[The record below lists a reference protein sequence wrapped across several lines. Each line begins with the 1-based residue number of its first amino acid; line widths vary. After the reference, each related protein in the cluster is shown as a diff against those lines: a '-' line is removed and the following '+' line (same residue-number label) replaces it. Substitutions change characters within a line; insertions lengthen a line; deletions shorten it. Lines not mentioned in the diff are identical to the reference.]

1 MDYVKVKRAVPIL
14 LFLFVFSLVV
24 DNSFKLISVAIADD
38 LNISVTTVSWQTTLA
53 GLVIGIGAV
62 VYSSLSDAISIRT
75 LFIYGVCLIIIGSVI
90 GYIFQHQFAV
100 ILAAR
105 IIQTA
110 GLAAAETLYVI
121 YVAKYLSKDDQKTYL
136 GLSTS
141 SYSLSLVIGTLSGGF
156 ISTYL
161 HWTNMFLLALIV
173 VFTLPFL
180 FKLLPKEDFVNRT
193 HLDFIGL
200 ILIATIATTIMLFI
214 TNFNWLYMV
223 AALVV
228 IAIFTFYIKNAKHP
242 LVDKSCFQNKRYASY
257 LFIVF
262 VMYAIQLGY
271 IFTFPFIM
279 QQIYH
284 FKLDTTSLLLIPGYL
299 VAVVI
304 GALSGKIGHFLS
316 SKQAIITAIVL
327 IAFSLLLSSLTV
339 GTHVSI
345 FVISMILFAG
355 SFALMYAPLLNET
368 IRTIDTKLT
377 GVAIGFYNLIIN
389 VAVSVGIAVAA
400 VLIDHKSLNLPGH
413 HSVATHF
420 GVILMILGIM
430 SILGLILFIILNK
443 WTQSE
448 SNSQSSEPNSIKVPE

>member
-14 LFLFVFSLVV
+14 LFLFVFSLVI

-38 LNISVTTVSWQTTLA
+38 LNISVTTVSWQATLA

-62 VYSSLSDAISIRT
+62 VYASLSDAISIRT
-75 LFIYGVCLIIIGSVI
+75 LFIYGVCLIIIGSII
-90 GYIFQHQFAV
+90 GYVFQHQFAFV
-100 ILAAR
+100 LAGR

-161 HWTNMFLLALIV
+161 HWTNMFLIALIV

-180 FKLLPKEDFVNRT
+180 FKLLPKENSVNKA

-200 ILIATIATTIMLFI
+200 VLIATIATTVMLFI

-223 AALVV
+223 GAL
-228 IAIFTFYIKNAKHP
+228 IAIAVFAFYIKNAKHP
-242 LVDKSCFQNKRYASY
+242 LVDKSFFQNKRYASF

-284 FKLDTTSLLLIPGYL
+284 FELDTTSLLLIPGYL
-299 VAVVI
+299 VAVVT
-304 GALSGKIGHFLS
+304 GALSGKIGNYLS
-316 SKQAIITAIVL
+316 SKQATITAITL
-327 IAFSLLLSSLTV
+327 IALSLILPAFTV
-339 GTHVSI
+339 GQHVSI
-345 FVISMILFAG
+345 FVISMIFFAG

-368 IRTIDTKLT
+368 IRTIDVNMT

-389 VAVSVGIAVAA
+389 VAVSVGIAIAA
-400 VLIDHKSLNLPGH
+400 ALIDYQALNFPGNTALE
-413 HSVATHF
+413 SHF
-420 GVILMILGIM
+420 GIILL
-430 SILGLILFIILNK
+430 ILGLMSIVGLVLFIVLNR
-443 WTQSE
+443 WTKSE
-448 SNSQSSEPNSIKVPE
+448 VNKEL

>member
-14 LFLFVFSLVV
+14 LFLFVFSLVI

-38 LNISVTTVSWQTTLA
+38 LNISVTTVSWQATLA

-62 VYSSLSDAISIRT
+62 VYASLSDAISIRT
-75 LFIYGVCLIIIGSVI
+75 LFIYGVCLIIIGSII
-90 GYIFQHQFAV
+90 GYVFQHQFAFV
-100 ILAAR
+100 LAGR

-161 HWTNMFLLALIV
+161 HWTNMFLIALIV

-180 FKLLPKEDFVNRT
+180 FKLLPKENSVNKA

-200 ILIATIATTIMLFI
+200 VLIATIATTVMLFI

-223 AALVV
+223 GAL
-228 IAIFTFYIKNAKHP
+228 IAIAVFAFYIKNAKHP
-242 LVDKSCFQNKRYASY
+242 LVDKSFFQNKRYASF

-284 FKLDTTSLLLIPGYL
+284 FELDTTSLLLIPGYL
-299 VAVVI
+299 VAVVT
-304 GALSGKIGHFLS
+304 GALSGKIGNYLS
-316 SKQAIITAIVL
+316 SKQATITAITL
-327 IAFSLLLSSLTV
+327 IALSLILPAFTV
-339 GTHVSI
+339 GQHVSI
-345 FVISMILFAG
+345 FVISMIFFAG

-368 IRTIDTKLT
+368 IRTIDVNMT

-389 VAVSVGIAVAA
+389 VAVSVGIAIAA
-400 VLIDHKSLNLPGH
+400 ALIDYQALNFPGNT
-413 HSVATHF
+413 A
-420 GVILMILGIM
+420 
-430 SILGLILFIILNK
+430 
-443 WTQSE
+443 
-448 SNSQSSEPNSIKVPE
+448 

>member
-14 LFLFVFSLVV
+14 LFLFVFSLVI

-38 LNISVTTVSWQTTLA
+38 LNISVTTVSWQATLA

-62 VYSSLSDAISIRT
+62 VYASLSDAISIRT
-75 LFIYGVCLIIIGSVI
+75 LFIYGVCLIIIGSII
-90 GYIFQHQFAV
+90 GYVFQHQFAFV
-100 ILAAR
+100 LAGR

-121 YVAKYLSKDDQKTYL
+121 YVAKYLSKEDQKTYL

-161 HWTNMFLLALIV
+161 HWTNMFLIALIV

-180 FKLLPKEDFVNRT
+180 FKLLPKENSVNKA

-200 ILIATIATTIMLFI
+200 VLIATIATTVMLFI

-223 AALVV
+223 GAL
-228 IAIFTFYIKNAKHP
+228 IAIAVFAFYIKNAKHP
-242 LVDKSCFQNKRYASY
+242 LVDKSFFQNKRYASF

-284 FKLDTTSLLLIPGYL
+284 FELDTTSLLLIPGYL
-299 VAVVI
+299 VAVVT
-304 GALSGKIGHFLS
+304 GALSGKIGNYLS
-316 SKQAIITAIVL
+316 SKQATITAITL
-327 IAFSLLLSSLTV
+327 IALSLILPAFTV
-339 GTHVSI
+339 GQHVSI
-345 FVISMILFAG
+345 FVISMIFFAG

-368 IRTIDTKLT
+368 IRTIDVNMT

-389 VAVSVGIAVAA
+389 VAVSVGIAIAA
-400 VLIDHKSLNLPGH
+400 ALIDYQALNFPGNTALE
-413 HSVATHF
+413 SHF
-420 GVILMILGIM
+420 GIILL
-430 SILGLILFIILNK
+430 ILGLMSIVGLVLFIVLNL
-443 WTQSE
+443 WTKSE
-448 SNSQSSEPNSIKVPE
+448 VNKEI

>member
-14 LFLFVFSLVV
+14 LFLFVFSLVI

-38 LNISVTTVSWQTTLA
+38 LNISVTTVSWQATLA

-62 VYSSLSDAISIRT
+62 VYASLSDAISIRT
-75 LFIYGVCLIIIGSVI
+75 LFIYGVCLIIIGSII
-90 GYIFQHQFAV
+90 GYVFQHQFALV
-100 ILAAR
+100 LAGR

-121 YVAKYLSKDDQKTYL
+121 YVAKYLSKEDQKTYL

-161 HWTNMFLLALIV
+161 HWTNMFLIALIV

-180 FKLLPKEDFVNRT
+180 FKLLPKENSVNKA

-200 ILIATIATTIMLFI
+200 VLIATIATTVMLFI

-223 AALVV
+223 GAL
-228 IAIFTFYIKNAKHP
+228 IAIAVFAFYIKNAKHP
-242 LVDKSCFQNKRYASY
+242 LVDKSFFQNKRYASF

-284 FKLDTTSLLLIPGYL
+284 FELDTTSLLLIPGYL
-299 VAVVI
+299 VAVVT
-304 GALSGKIGHFLS
+304 GALSGKIGNYLS
-316 SKQAIITAIVL
+316 SKQATITAITL
-327 IAFSLLLSSLTV
+327 IALSLILPAFTV
-339 GTHVSI
+339 GQHVSI
-345 FVISMILFAG
+345 FVISMIFFAG

-368 IRTIDTKLT
+368 IRTIDVNMT

-389 VAVSVGIAVAA
+389 VAVSVGIAIAA
-400 VLIDHKSLNLPGH
+400 ALIDYQALNFPGNTALE
-413 HSVATHF
+413 SHF
-420 GVILMILGIM
+420 GIILL
-430 SILGLILFIILNK
+430 ILGLMSIVGLVLFIVLNR
-443 WTQSE
+443 WTKTE
-448 SNSQSSEPNSIKVPE
+448 VNKEI

>member
-14 LFLFVFSLVV
+14 LFLFVFSLVI

-38 LNISVTTVSWQTTLA
+38 LNISVTTVSWQATLA

-62 VYSSLSDAISIRT
+62 VYASLSDAISIRT
-75 LFIYGVCLIIIGSVI
+75 LFIYGVCLIIIGSII
-90 GYIFQHQFAV
+90 GYVFQHQFAFV
-100 ILAAR
+100 LAGR

-161 HWTNMFLLALIV
+161 HWTNMFLIALIV

-180 FKLLPKEDFVNRT
+180 FKLLPKENSVNKA

-200 ILIATIATTIMLFI
+200 VLIATIATTVMLFI

-223 AALVV
+223 GAL
-228 IAIFTFYIKNAKHP
+228 IAIAVFAFYIKNAKHP
-242 LVDKSCFQNKRYASY
+242 LVDKSFFQNKRYASF

-284 FKLDTTSLLLIPGYL
+284 FELDTTSLLLIPGYL
-299 VAVVI
+299 VAVVT
-304 GALSGKIGHFLS
+304 GALSGKIGNYLS
-316 SKQAIITAIVL
+316 SKQATITAITL
-327 IAFSLLLSSLTV
+327 IALSLILPAFTV
-339 GTHVSI
+339 GQHVSI
-345 FVISMILFAG
+345 FVISMIFFAG

-368 IRTIDTKLT
+368 IRTIDVNMT

-389 VAVSVGIAVAA
+389 VAVSVGIAIAA
-400 VLIDHKSLNLPGH
+400 ALIDYQALNFPGNTALE
-413 HSVATHF
+413 SHF
-420 GVILMILGIM
+420 GIILLILVLM
-430 SILGLILFIILNK
+430 SIVGLVLFIVLNR
-443 WTQSE
+443 WTKSE
-448 SNSQSSEPNSIKVPE
+448 VNKEI

>member
-14 LFLFVFSLVV
+14 LFLFVFSLVI

-38 LNISVTTVSWQTTLA
+38 LNISVTTVSWQATLA

-62 VYSSLSDAISIRT
+62 VYASLSDAISIRT
-75 LFIYGVCLIIIGSVI
+75 LFIYGVCLIIIGSII
-90 GYIFQHQFAV
+90 GYVFQHQFAFV
-100 ILAAR
+100 LAGR

-161 HWTNMFLLALIV
+161 HWTNMFLIALIV

-180 FKLLPKEDFVNRT
+180 FKLLPKENSVNKA

-200 ILIATIATTIMLFI
+200 VLIATIATTVMLFI

-223 AALVV
+223 GAL
-228 IAIFTFYIKNAKHP
+228 IAIAVFAFYIKNAKHP
-242 LVDKSCFQNKRYASY
+242 LVDKSFFQNKRYASF

-279 QQIYH
+279 QQIYN
-284 FKLDTTSLLLIPGYL
+284 FELDTTSLLLIPGYL
-299 VAVVI
+299 VAVVT
-304 GALSGKIGHFLS
+304 GALSGKIGNYLS
-316 SKQAIITAIVL
+316 SKQATITAITL
-327 IAFSLLLSSLTV
+327 IALSLILPAFTV
-339 GTHVSI
+339 GQHVSI
-345 FVISMILFAG
+345 FVISMIFFAG

-368 IRTIDTKLT
+368 IRTIDVNMT

-389 VAVSVGIAVAA
+389 VAVSVGIAIAA
-400 VLIDHKSLNLPGH
+400 ALIDYQALNFPGNTALE
-413 HSVATHF
+413 SHF
-420 GVILMILGIM
+420 GIILL
-430 SILGLILFIILNK
+430 ILGLMSIVGLVLFIVLNR
-443 WTQSE
+443 WTKSE
-448 SNSQSSEPNSIKVPE
+448 VNKEL

>member
-14 LFLFVFSLVV
+14 LFLFVFSLVI

-38 LNISVTTVSWQTTLA
+38 LNISVTTVSWQATLA

-62 VYSSLSDAISIRT
+62 VYASLSDAISIRT
-75 LFIYGVCLIIIGSVI
+75 LFIYGVCLIIIGSII
-90 GYIFQHQFAV
+90 GYVFQHQFAFV
-100 ILAAR
+100 LAGR

-121 YVAKYLSKDDQKTYL
+121 YVAKYLSKEDQKTYL

-161 HWTNMFLLALIV
+161 HWTNMFLIALIV

-180 FKLLPKEDFVNRT
+180 FKLLPKENSVNKA

-200 ILIATIATTIMLFI
+200 VLIATIATTVMLFI

-223 AALVV
+223 GAL
-228 IAIFTFYIKNAKHP
+228 IAIAVFAFYIKNAKHP
-242 LVDKSCFQNKRYASY
+242 LVDKSFFQNKRYASF

-284 FKLDTTSLLLIPGYL
+284 FELDTTSLLLIPGYL
-299 VAVVI
+299 VAVVT
-304 GALSGKIGHFLS
+304 GALSGKIGNYLS
-316 SKQAIITAIVL
+316 SKQATITAITL
-327 IAFSLLLSSLTV
+327 IALSLILPAFTV
-339 GTHVSI
+339 GQHVSI
-345 FVISMILFAG
+345 FVISMIFFAG

-368 IRTIDTKLT
+368 IRTIDVNMT

-389 VAVSVGIAVAA
+389 VAVSVGIAIAA
-400 VLIDHKSLNLPGH
+400 ALIDYQALNFPGNTALE
-413 HSVATHF
+413 SHF
-420 GVILMILGIM
+420 GIILL
-430 SILGLILFIILNK
+430 ILGLMSIVGLVLFIVLNR
-443 WTQSE
+443 WTKSE
-448 SNSQSSEPNSIKVPE
+448 VNKEI

>member
-1 MDYVKVKRAVPIL
+1 MAYAKVKRAVPIL
-14 LFLFVFSLVV
+14 LFLFVFSLVI

-38 LNISVTTVSWQTTLA
+38 LNISVTTVSWQATLA

-62 VYSSLSDAISIRT
+62 VYASLSDAISIRT
-75 LFIYGVCLIIIGSVI
+75 LFIYGVFLIIIGSLI
-90 GYIFQHQFAV
+90 GYIFQQQFALV
-100 ILAAR
+100 LAGR

-121 YVAKYLSKDDQKTYL
+121 YVAKYLSKEDQKTYL

-161 HWTNMFLLALIV
+161 HWTNMFLIALIV

-180 FKLLPKEDFVNRT
+180 FKLLPKENGT
-193 HLDFIGL
+193 HKAHLDFIGL
-200 ILIATIATTIMLFI
+200 VLVATIATTVMLFI
-214 TNFNWLYMV
+214 TNFNWLYLIGAFVAIMV
-223 AALVV
+223 FAL
-228 IAIFTFYIKNAKHP
+228 YIKNAKKP
-242 LVDKSCFQNKRYASY
+242 LVDKTFFQNKRYASF

-279 QQIYH
+279 EQIYH
-284 FKLDTTSLLLIPGYL
+284 FKLDVTSLLLVPGYI
-299 VAVVI
+299 VAVIV
-304 GALSGKIGHFLS
+304 GALSGKIGNVLN
-316 SKQAIITAIVL
+316 SKQAIITAICL
-327 IAFSLLLSSLTV
+327 IIISLFLPALTV
-339 GTHVSI
+339 GQNVSI

-368 IRTIDTKLT
+368 IRTIDMHMT

-389 VAVSVGIAVAA
+389 VAVSVGIAIAA
-400 VLIDHKSLNLPGH
+400 ALIDYEPLNFPGNTAL
-413 HSVATHF
+413 ATHF
-420 GVILMILGIM
+420 GVILSLLGVM
-430 SILGLILFIILNK
+430 SVIGLILFLILNR
-443 WTQSE
+443 WTQS
-448 SNSQSSEPNSIKVPE
+448 NT

>member
-1 MDYVKVKRAVPIL
+1 MMDYVKVKRAVPIL
-14 LFLFVFSLVV
+14 LFLFVFSLVI

-38 LNISVTTVSWQTTLA
+38 LNISVTTVSWQATLA

-62 VYSSLSDAISIRT
+62 VYASLSDAISIRT
-75 LFIYGVCLIIIGSVI
+75 LFIYGVFLIIIGSII
-90 GYIFQHQFAV
+90 GYIFQHQFAFV
-100 ILAAR
+100 LAGR

-161 HWTNMFLLALIV
+161 HWTNMFLIALIV
-173 VFTLPFL
+173 IFTLPFL
-180 FKLLPKEDFVNRT
+180 FKLLPKENNT
-193 HLDFIGL
+193 NKAHLDFIGL
-200 ILIATIATTIMLFI
+200 ILVATIATTVMLFI
-214 TNFNWLYMV
+214 TNFNWLYMIG
-223 AALVV
+223 AL
-228 IAIFTFYIKNAKHP
+228 IAIAVFALYIKNAKHP
-242 LVDKSCFQNKRYASY
+242 LVDKSFFQNKRYASF

-284 FKLDTTSLLLIPGYL
+284 FELDTTSLLLIPGYL
-299 VAVVI
+299 VAVVT
-304 GALSGKIGHFLS
+304 GALSGKIGNYLT
-316 SKQAIITAIVL
+316 SKQATITAIVL
-327 IAFSLLLSSLTV
+327 IALSLFLPSFTV
-339 GTHVSI
+339 GQHVSI
-345 FVISMILFAG
+345 FVISMIFFAG

-368 IRTIDTKLT
+368 IRTIDIHMT

-389 VAVSVGIAVAA
+389 VAVSVGIAIAA
-400 VLIDHKSLNLPGH
+400 ALIDLKALNFPGNNA
-413 HSVATHF
+413 VETHF
-420 GVILMILGIM
+420 GVILF
-430 SILGLILFIILNK
+430 ILGLMSLVGLASFIILNR
-443 WTQSE
+443 WTKSE
-448 SNSQSSEPNSIKVPE
+448 VSKDS

>member
-1 MDYVKVKRAVPIL
+1 MMDYVKVKRAVPIL
-14 LFLFVFSLVV
+14 LFLFVFSLVI

-38 LNISVTTVSWQTTLA
+38 LNISVTTVSWQATLA

-62 VYSSLSDAISIRT
+62 VYASLSDAISIRT
-75 LFIYGVCLIIIGSVI
+75 LFIYGVFLIIIGSII
-90 GYIFQHQFAV
+90 GYIFQHQFALV
-100 ILAAR
+100 LAGR

-161 HWTNMFLLALIV
+161 HWTNMFLIALIV
-173 VFTLPFL
+173 IFTLPFL
-180 FKLLPKEDFVNRT
+180 FKLLPKENNT
-193 HLDFIGL
+193 NKAHLDFIGL
-200 ILIATIATTIMLFI
+200 ILVATIATTVMLLI
-214 TNFNWLYMV
+214 TNFNWLYMIG
-223 AALVV
+223 AL
-228 IAIFTFYIKNAKHP
+228 IAIAVFALYIKNAKHP
-242 LVDKSCFQNKRYASY
+242 LVDKSFFQNKRYASF

-284 FKLDTTSLLLIPGYL
+284 FELDTTSLLLIPGYL
-299 VAVVI
+299 VAVVT
-304 GALSGKIGHFLS
+304 GALSGKIGNYLT
-316 SKQAIITAIVL
+316 SKQATITAIVL
-327 IAFSLLLSSLTV
+327 IALSLFLPSFTI
-339 GTHVSI
+339 GQHVSI
-345 FVISMILFAG
+345 FVISMIFFAG

-368 IRTIDTKLT
+368 IRTINIHMT

-389 VAVSVGIAVAA
+389 VAVSVGIAIAA
-400 VLIDHKSLNLPGH
+400 ALIDLKALNFPGNNA
-413 HSVATHF
+413 VETHF
-420 GVILMILGIM
+420 GVILF
-430 SILGLILFIILNK
+430 ILGLMSLVGLALFIILNR
-443 WTQSE
+443 WTKSE
-448 SNSQSSEPNSIKVPE
+448 VSKES

>member
-14 LFLFVFSLVV
+14 LFLFVFSLVI

-38 LNISVTTVSWQTTLA
+38 LNISVTTVSWQATLA

-62 VYSSLSDAISIRT
+62 VYASLSDAISIRT
-75 LFIYGVCLIIIGSVI
+75 LFIYGVCLIIIGSII
-90 GYIFQHQFAV
+90 GYVFQHQFAFV
-100 ILAAR
+100 LAGR

-121 YVAKYLSKDDQKTYL
+121 YVAKYLSKEDQKTYL

-161 HWTNMFLLALIV
+161 HWTNMFLIALIV

-180 FKLLPKEDFVNRT
+180 FKLLPKEDSVSKA

-200 ILIATIATTIMLFI
+200 VLIATIATTVMLFI
-214 TNFNWLYMV
+214 TNFNWLYMIG
-223 AALVV
+223 AL
-228 IAIFTFYIKNAKHP
+228 IAIAVFAFYIKNAKHP
-242 LVDKSCFQNKRYASY
+242 LVDKSFFQNKRYASF

-284 FKLDTTSLLLIPGYL
+284 FELDTTSLLLIPGYL
-299 VAVVI
+299 VAVVT
-304 GALSGKIGHFLS
+304 GALSGKIGNYLS
-316 SKQAIITAIVL
+316 SKQATITAITL
-327 IAFSLLLSSLTV
+327 IALSLILPAFTV
-339 GTHVSI
+339 GQHVSI
-345 FVISMILFAG
+345 FVISMIFFAG

-368 IRTIDTKLT
+368 IRTIDVNMT

-389 VAVSVGIAVAA
+389 VAVSVGIAIAA
-400 VLIDHKSLNLPGH
+400 ALIDYKALNFPGNTALE
-413 HSVATHF
+413 SHF
-420 GVILMILGIM
+420 GIILL
-430 SILGLILFIILNK
+430 ILGLMSIVGLVLFIVLNR
-443 WTQSE
+443 WTKSE
-448 SNSQSSEPNSIKVPE
+448 VNKEL

>member
-14 LFLFVFSLVV
+14 LFLFVFSLVI

-38 LNISVTTVSWQTTLA
+38 LNISVTTVSWQATLA

-62 VYSSLSDAISIRT
+62 VYASLSDAISIRT
-75 LFIYGVCLIIIGSVI
+75 LFIYGVCLIIIGSII
-90 GYIFQHQFAV
+90 GYVFQHQFAFV
-100 ILAAR
+100 LAGR

-161 HWTNMFLLALIV
+161 HWTNMFLIALIV

-180 FKLLPKEDFVNRT
+180 FKLLPKENSVNKA

-200 ILIATIATTIMLFI
+200 VLIATIATTVMLFI
-214 TNFNWLYMV
+214 TNYNWLYMIG
-223 AALVV
+223 AL
-228 IAIFTFYIKNAKHP
+228 IAIAVFAFYIKNAKHP
-242 LVDKSCFQNKRYASY
+242 LVDKSFFQNKRYASF

-284 FKLDTTSLLLIPGYL
+284 FELDTTSLLLIPGYL
-299 VAVVI
+299 VAVVT
-304 GALSGKIGHFLS
+304 GALSGKIGNYLS
-316 SKQAIITAIVL
+316 SKQATITAITL
-327 IAFSLLLSSLTV
+327 IALSLILPAFTV
-339 GTHVSI
+339 GQHVSI
-345 FVISMILFAG
+345 FVISMIFFAG

-368 IRTIDTKLT
+368 IRTIDVNMT

-389 VAVSVGIAVAA
+389 VAVSVGIAIAA
-400 VLIDHKSLNLPGH
+400 ALIDYQALNFPGNTALE
-413 HSVATHF
+413 SHF
-420 GVILMILGIM
+420 GIILL
-430 SILGLILFIILNK
+430 ILGLMSIVGLVLFIVLNR
-443 WTQSE
+443 WTKTE
-448 SNSQSSEPNSIKVPE
+448 VNKEI

>member
-14 LFLFVFSLVV
+14 LFLFVFSLVI

-38 LNISVTTVSWQTTLA
+38 LNISVTTVSWQATLA

-62 VYSSLSDAISIRT
+62 VYASLSDAISIRT
-75 LFIYGVCLIIIGSVI
+75 LFIYGVFLIIIGSII
-90 GYIFQHQFAV
+90 GYVFQNQFAL
-100 ILAAR
+100 ILAGR

-161 HWTNMFLLALIV
+161 HWTNMFLIALIV

-180 FKLLPKEDFVNRT
+180 FKLLPKEKSVNKA

-214 TNFNWLYMV
+214 TNFNWLYMF
-223 AALVV
+223 AAV
-228 IAIFTFYIKNAKHP
+228 IVIVIFAIYIKNAKQP
-242 LVDKSCFQNKRYASY
+242 LVDKKFFQNKRYASF

-262 VMYAIQLGY
+262 VMYSIQLGY

-279 QQIYH
+279 QQIYN

-299 VAVVI
+299 VAVVV
-304 GALSGKIGHFLS
+304 GALSGKIGKYLS
-316 SKQAIITAIVL
+316 SKQSIITAIIL
-327 IAFSLLLSSLTV
+327 IAISLFLPSLTV
-339 GTHVSI
+339 GKHVSI

-368 IRTIDTKLT
+368 IRTIDVKQT

-389 VAVSVGIAVAA
+389 VAVSVGIAIAA
-400 VLIDHKSLNLPGH
+400 ALIDYKQLNFPGQN
-413 HSVATHF
+413 SIETHF
-420 GVILMILGIM
+420 GMVLMILGLM
-430 SILGLILFIILNK
+430 SILGLVLFIFLNK
-443 WTQSE
+443 WTE
-448 SNSQSSEPNSIKVPE
+448 SQVNIKP

>member
-14 LFLFVFSLVV
+14 LFLFVFSLVI

-38 LNISVTTVSWQTTLA
+38 LNISVTTVSWQATLA

-62 VYSSLSDAISIRT
+62 VYASLSDAISIRT
-75 LFIYGVCLIIIGSVI
+75 LFIYGVFLIIIGSII
-90 GYIFQHQFAV
+90 GYVFQNQFAL
-100 ILAAR
+100 ILAGR

-161 HWTNMFLLALIV
+161 HWTNMFLIALIV

-180 FKLLPKEDFVNRT
+180 FKLLPKEKSVNKA

-214 TNFNWLYMV
+214 TNFNWLYMF
-223 AALVV
+223 AAV
-228 IAIFTFYIKNAKHP
+228 IVIVIFAIYIKNAKQP
-242 LVDKSCFQNKRYASY
+242 LVDKKFFQNKRYASF

-262 VMYAIQLGY
+262 VMYSIQLGY

-279 QQIYH
+279 QQIYN

-299 VAVVI
+299 VAVVV
-304 GALSGKIGHFLS
+304 GALSGKIGKYLS
-316 SKQAIITAIVL
+316 SKQSIITAIIL
-327 IAFSLLLSSLTV
+327 IAISLFLPSLTV
-339 GTHVSI
+339 GKHVSI

-368 IRTIDTKLT
+368 IRNIDVKQT

-389 VAVSVGIAVAA
+389 VAVSVGIAIAA
-400 VLIDHKSLNLPGH
+400 ALIDYKQLNFPGQN
-413 HSVATHF
+413 SIETHF
-420 GVILMILGIM
+420 GMVLMILGLM
-430 SILGLILFIILNK
+430 SILGLVLFIFLNK
-443 WTQSE
+443 WTE
-448 SNSQSSEPNSIKVPE
+448 SQVNIKP

>member
-14 LFLFVFSLVV
+14 LFLFVFSLVI

-38 LNISVTTVSWQTTLA
+38 LNISVTTVSWQATLA

-62 VYSSLSDAISIRT
+62 VYASLSDAISIRT
-75 LFIYGVCLIIIGSVI
+75 LFIYGVFLIIIGSII
-90 GYIFQHQFAV
+90 GYVFQNQFAL
-100 ILAAR
+100 ILAGR

-161 HWTNMFLLALIV
+161 HWTNMFLIALIV

-180 FKLLPKEDFVNRT
+180 FKLLPKEKSVNKA

-200 ILIATIATTIMLFI
+200 ILIATISTTIMLFI
-214 TNFNWLYMV
+214 TNFNWLYMI
-223 AALVV
+223 AAV
-228 IAIFTFYIKNAKHP
+228 IVIVIFAIYIKNAKQP
-242 LVDKSCFQNKRYASY
+242 LVDKKFFQNKRYASF

-262 VMYAIQLGY
+262 VMYSIQLGY
-271 IFTFPFIM
+271 IFIFPFIM

-299 VAVVI
+299 VAVIV
-304 GALSGKIGHFLS
+304 GALSGKIGKYLS
-316 SKQAIITAIVL
+316 SKQSIIIAIIL
-327 IAFSLLLSSLTV
+327 IAISLFLPSLTV
-339 GTHVSI
+339 GKHVSI

-368 IRTIDTKLT
+368 IRTIDVKQT

-389 VAVSVGIAVAA
+389 VAVSVGIAIAA
-400 VLIDHKSLNLPGH
+400 ALIDYKHLNFPGQN
-413 HSVATHF
+413 SIETHF
-420 GVILMILGIM
+420 GMVLMILGLM
-430 SILGLILFIILNK
+430 SILGLVLFIFLNK
-443 WTQSE
+443 WTE
-448 SNSQSSEPNSIKVPE
+448 SQVNIKS

>member
-14 LFLFVFSLVV
+14 LFLFVFSLVI

-38 LNISVTTVSWQTTLA
+38 LNISVTTVSWQATLA
-53 GLVIGIGAV
+53 DLVIGIGAV
-62 VYSSLSDAISIRT
+62 VYASLSDAISIRT
-75 LFIYGVCLIIIGSVI
+75 LFIYGVCLIIIGSII
-90 GYIFQHQFAV
+90 GYVFQHQFAFV
-100 ILAAR
+100 LAGR

-121 YVAKYLSKDDQKTYL
+121 YVAKYLSKEDQKTYL

-161 HWTNMFLLALIV
+161 HWTNMFLIALIV

-180 FKLLPKEDFVNRT
+180 FKLLPKENSVNKA

-200 ILIATIATTIMLFI
+200 VLIATIATTVMLFI

-223 AALVV
+223 GAL
-228 IAIFTFYIKNAKHP
+228 IAIAVFAFYIKNAKHP
-242 LVDKSCFQNKRYASY
+242 LVDKSFFQNKRYASF

-284 FKLDTTSLLLIPGYL
+284 FELDTTSLLLIPGYL
-299 VAVVI
+299 VAVVT
-304 GALSGKIGHFLS
+304 GALSGKIGNYLS
-316 SKQAIITAIVL
+316 SKQATITAITL
-327 IAFSLLLSSLTV
+327 IALSLILPAFTV
-339 GTHVSI
+339 GQHVSI
-345 FVISMILFAG
+345 FVISMIFFAG

-368 IRTIDTKLT
+368 IRTIDVNMT

-389 VAVSVGIAVAA
+389 VAVSVGIAIAA
-400 VLIDHKSLNLPGH
+400 ALIDYQALNFPGNTALE
-413 HSVATHF
+413 SHF
-420 GVILMILGIM
+420 GIILL
-430 SILGLILFIILNK
+430 ILGLMSIVGLVLFIVLNR
-443 WTQSE
+443 WTKSE
-448 SNSQSSEPNSIKVPE
+448 VNKEI

>member
-14 LFLFVFSLVV
+14 LFLFVFSLVI

-38 LNISVTTVSWQTTLA
+38 LNISVTTVSWQATLA

-62 VYSSLSDAISIRT
+62 VYASLSDAISIRT
-75 LFIYGVCLIIIGSVI
+75 LFIYGVCLIIIGSII
-90 GYIFQHQFAV
+90 GYVFQHQFAFV
-100 ILAAR
+100 LAGR

-161 HWTNMFLLALIV
+161 HWTNMFLIALIV

-180 FKLLPKEDFVNRT
+180 FKLLPKENSVNKA

-200 ILIATIATTIMLFI
+200 VLIATIATTVMLFI

-223 AALVV
+223 GAL
-228 IAIFTFYIKNAKHP
+228 IAIAVFAFYIKNAKHP
-242 LVDKSCFQNKRYASY
+242 LVDKSFFQNKRYASF

-284 FKLDTTSLLLIPGYL
+284 FELDTTSLLLIPGYL
-299 VAVVI
+299 VAVVT
-304 GALSGKIGHFLS
+304 GALSGKIGNYLS
-316 SKQAIITAIVL
+316 SKQATITAITL
-327 IAFSLLLSSLTV
+327 IALSLILPAFTV
-339 GTHVSI
+339 GQHVSI
-345 FVISMILFAG
+345 FVISMIFFAG

-368 IRTIDTKLT
+368 IRTIDVNMT

-389 VAVSVGIAVAA
+389 VAVSVGIAIAA
-400 VLIDHKSLNLPGH
+400 ALIDYQALNFPGNTALE
-413 HSVATHF
+413 SHF
-420 GVILMILGIM
+420 GIILL
-430 SILGLILFIILNK
+430 ILGLMSIVGLVLFIVLNR
-443 WTQSE
+443 WTKTE
-448 SNSQSSEPNSIKVPE
+448 VNKEI

>member
-14 LFLFVFSLVV
+14 LFLFVFSLVI

-38 LNISVTTVSWQTTLA
+38 LNISVTTVSWQATLA

-62 VYSSLSDAISIRT
+62 VYASLSDAISIRT
-75 LFIYGVCLIIIGSVI
+75 LFIYGVCLVIIGSII
-90 GYIFQHQFAV
+90 GYVFQHQFAFV
-100 ILAAR
+100 LAGR

-161 HWTNMFLLALIV
+161 HWTNMFLIALIV

-180 FKLLPKEDFVNRT
+180 FKLLPKENSVNKA

-200 ILIATIATTIMLFI
+200 VLIATIATTVMLFI

-223 AALVV
+223 GAL
-228 IAIFTFYIKNAKHP
+228 IAIAVFAFYIKNAKHP
-242 LVDKSCFQNKRYASY
+242 LVDKSFFQNKRYASF

-284 FKLDTTSLLLIPGYL
+284 FELDTTSLLLIPGYL
-299 VAVVI
+299 VAVVT
-304 GALSGKIGHFLS
+304 GALSGKIGNYLS
-316 SKQAIITAIVL
+316 SKQATITAITL
-327 IAFSLLLSSLTV
+327 IALSLILPAFTV
-339 GTHVSI
+339 GQHVSI
-345 FVISMILFAG
+345 FVISMIFFAG

-368 IRTIDTKLT
+368 IRTIDVNMT

-389 VAVSVGIAVAA
+389 VAVSVGIAIAA
-400 VLIDHKSLNLPGH
+400 ALIDYQALNFPGNTALE
-413 HSVATHF
+413 SHF
-420 GVILMILGIM
+420 GIILL
-430 SILGLILFIILNK
+430 ILGLMSIVGLVLFIVLNR
-443 WTQSE
+443 WTKSE
-448 SNSQSSEPNSIKVPE
+448 VNKEI

>member
-14 LFLFVFSLVV
+14 LFLFVFSLVI
-24 DNSFKLISVAIADD
+24 DNSFKLISVAVADD
-38 LNISVTTVSWQTTLA
+38 LNISMTTVSWQTTLA

-90 GYIFQHQFAV
+90 GYIFQHQFTV

-110 GLAAAETLYVI
+110 GLAAAETLYMI

-200 ILIATIATTIMLFI
+200 ILIATIATTILLFI

-228 IAIFTFYIKNAKHP
+228 IAIFTFHIKNAKHP
-242 LVDKSCFQNKRYASY
+242 LVDKSFFQNKRYASY
-257 LFIVF
+257 LFIVL
-262 VMYAIQLGY
+262 YAIQLGY

-284 FKLDTTSLLLIPGYL
+284 FKLDTTSLLLIPGCL

-304 GALSGKIGHFLS
+304 GALSGKIGYFLS

-327 IAFSLLLSSLTV
+327 IAFSLLLPSLTV
-339 GTHVSI
+339 RTHVSI

-355 SFALMYAPLLNET
+355 SFAIMYAPLLNET
-368 IRTIDTKLT
+368 IRIIDIKLT
-377 GVAIGFYNLIIN
+377 GVAIGFYNLIYLDTIQLQH
-389 VAVSVGIAVAA
+389 I
-400 VLIDHKSLNLPGH
+400 
-413 HSVATHF
+413 
-420 GVILMILGIM
+420 
-430 SILGLILFIILNK
+430 
-443 WTQSE
+443 SE
-448 SNSQSSEPNSIKVPE
+448 

>member
-1 MDYVKVKRAVPIL
+1 MMDYVKVKRAVPIL
-14 LFLFVFSLVV
+14 LFLFVFSLVI

-38 LNISVTTVSWQTTLA
+38 LNISVTTVSWQATLA

-62 VYSSLSDAISIRT
+62 VYASLSDAISIRT
-75 LFIYGVCLIIIGSVI
+75 LFIYGVFLIIIGSII
-90 GYIFQHQFAV
+90 GYIFQHQFALV
-100 ILAAR
+100 LAGR

-161 HWTNMFLLALIV
+161 HWTNMFLIALIV
-173 VFTLPFL
+173 IFTLPFL
-180 FKLLPKEDFVNRT
+180 FKLLPKENNT
-193 HLDFIGL
+193 NKAHLDFIGL
-200 ILIATIATTIMLFI
+200 ILVATIATTVMLFI
-214 TNFNWLYMV
+214 TNFNWLYMIG
-223 AALVV
+223 AL
-228 IAIFTFYIKNAKHP
+228 IAIAVFALYIKNAKHP
-242 LVDKSCFQNKRYASY
+242 LVDKSFFQNKRYASF

-284 FKLDTTSLLLIPGYL
+284 FELDTTSLLLIPGYL
-299 VAVVI
+299 VAVVT
-304 GALSGKIGHFLS
+304 GALSGKIGNYLT
-316 SKQAIITAIVL
+316 SKQATITAIVL
-327 IAFSLLLSSLTV
+327 IALSLFLPSFTV
-339 GTHVSI
+339 GQHVSI
-345 FVISMILFAG
+345 FVISMIFFAG

-368 IRTIDTKLT
+368 IRTIDIHMT

-389 VAVSVGIAVAA
+389 VAVSVGIAIAA
-400 VLIDHKSLNLPGH
+400 ALIDLKALNFPGNNA
-413 HSVATHF
+413 VETHF
-420 GVILMILGIM
+420 GVILF
-430 SILGLILFIILNK
+430 ILGLMSLVGLALFIILNR
-443 WTQSE
+443 WTKSE
-448 SNSQSSEPNSIKVPE
+448 VSKES

>member
-14 LFLFVFSLVV
+14 LFLFVFSLVI

-38 LNISVTTVSWQTTLA
+38 LNISVTTVSWQATLA

-62 VYSSLSDAISIRT
+62 VYASLSDAISIRT
-75 LFIYGVCLIIIGSVI
+75 LFIYGVCLIIIGSII
-90 GYIFQHQFAV
+90 GYVFQHQFV
-100 ILAAR
+100 FVLAGR

-161 HWTNMFLLALIV
+161 HWTNMFLIALIV

-180 FKLLPKEDFVNRT
+180 FKLLPKENSVNKA

-200 ILIATIATTIMLFI
+200 VLIATIATTVMLFI
-214 TNFNWLYMV
+214 TNFNWLYMIG
-223 AALVV
+223 AL
-228 IAIFTFYIKNAKHP
+228 IAIAVFAFYIKNAKHP
-242 LVDKSCFQNKRYASY
+242 LVDKSFFQNKRYASF

-284 FKLDTTSLLLIPGYL
+284 FELDTTSLLLIPGYL
-299 VAVVI
+299 VAVVT
-304 GALSGKIGHFLS
+304 GALSGKIGNYLS
-316 SKQAIITAIVL
+316 SKQATITAITL
-327 IAFSLLLSSLTV
+327 IALSLILPAFTV
-339 GTHVSI
+339 GQHVSI
-345 FVISMILFAG
+345 FVISMIFFAG

-368 IRTIDTKLT
+368 IRTIDVNMT

-389 VAVSVGIAVAA
+389 VAVSVGIAIAA
-400 VLIDHKSLNLPGH
+400 ALIDYKALNFPGNTALE
-413 HSVATHF
+413 SHF
-420 GVILMILGIM
+420 GIILL
-430 SILGLILFIILNK
+430 ILGLMSIVGLVLFIVLNR
-443 WTQSE
+443 WTKSE
-448 SNSQSSEPNSIKVPE
+448 VNKEL

>member
-14 LFLFVFSLVV
+14 LFLFVFSLVI

-38 LNISVTTVSWQTTLA
+38 LNISVTTVSWQATLA

-62 VYSSLSDAISIRT
+62 VYASLSDAISIRM
-75 LFIYGVCLIIIGSVI
+75 LFIYGVCLIIIGSII
-90 GYIFQHQFAV
+90 GYVFQHQFAFV
-100 ILAAR
+100 LAGR

-121 YVAKYLSKDDQKTYL
+121 YVAKYLSKEDQKTYL

-161 HWTNMFLLALIV
+161 HWTNMFLIVLIV

-180 FKLLPKEDFVNRT
+180 FKLLPKENSVNKA

-200 ILIATIATTIMLFI
+200 VLIATIATTVMLFI
-214 TNFNWLYMV
+214 TNFNWLYMIG
-223 AALVV
+223 AL
-228 IAIFTFYIKNAKHP
+228 IAIAVFAFYIKNAKHP
-242 LVDKSCFQNKRYASY
+242 LVDKSFFQNKRYASF

-284 FKLDTTSLLLIPGYL
+284 FELDTTSLLLIPGYL
-299 VAVVI
+299 VAVVT
-304 GALSGKIGHFLS
+304 GALSGKIGNYLS
-316 SKQAIITAIVL
+316 SKQATITAITL
-327 IAFSLLLSSLTV
+327 IALSLILPAFTV
-339 GTHVSI
+339 GQHVSI
-345 FVISMILFAG
+345 FVISMIFFAG

-368 IRTIDTKLT
+368 IRTIDVNMT

-389 VAVSVGIAVAA
+389 VAVSVGIAIAA
-400 VLIDHKSLNLPGH
+400 ALIDYKALNFPGNTALE
-413 HSVATHF
+413 SHF
-420 GVILMILGIM
+420 GIILL
-430 SILGLILFIILNK
+430 ILGLMSIVGLVLFIVLNR
-443 WTQSE
+443 WTKSE
-448 SNSQSSEPNSIKVPE
+448 VNKEL

>member
-14 LFLFVFSLVV
+14 LFLFVFSLVI

-38 LNISVTTVSWQTTLA
+38 LNISVTTVSWQATLA

-62 VYSSLSDAISIRT
+62 VYASLSDAISIRT
-75 LFIYGVCLIIIGSVI
+75 LFIYGVCLIIIGSII
-90 GYIFQHQFAV
+90 GYVFQHQFALV
-100 ILAAR
+100 LAGR

-121 YVAKYLSKDDQKTYL
+121 YVAKYLSKEDQKTYL

-161 HWTNMFLLALIV
+161 HWTNMFLIALIV

-180 FKLLPKEDFVNRT
+180 FKLLPKENSVNKA

-200 ILIATIATTIMLFI
+200 VLIATIATTVMLFI

-223 AALVV
+223 GAL
-228 IAIFTFYIKNAKHP
+228 IAIAVFAFYIKNAKHP
-242 LVDKSCFQNKRYASY
+242 LVDKSFFQNKRYASF

-284 FKLDTTSLLLIPGYL
+284 FELDTTSLLLIPGYL
-299 VAVVI
+299 VAVVT
-304 GALSGKIGHFLS
+304 GALSGKIGNYLS
-316 SKQAIITAIVL
+316 SKQATITAITL
-327 IAFSLLLSSLTV
+327 IALSLILPAFTV
-339 GTHVSI
+339 GQHVSI
-345 FVISMILFAG
+345 FVISMIFFAG

-368 IRTIDTKLT
+368 IRTIDVNMT

-389 VAVSVGIAVAA
+389 VAVSVGIAIAA
-400 VLIDHKSLNLPGH
+400 ALIDYQALNFPGNTALE
-413 HSVATHF
+413 SHF
-420 GVILMILGIM
+420 GIILL
-430 SILGLILFIILNK
+430 ILGLMSIVGLVLFIVLNR
-443 WTQSE
+443 WTKSE
-448 SNSQSSEPNSIKVPE
+448 VNKEI

>member
-14 LFLFVFSLVV
+14 LFLFVFSLVI
-24 DNSFKLISVAIADD
+24 DNSFKLISVAVADD
-38 LNISVTTVSWQTTLA
+38 LNISMTTVSWQTTLA

-90 GYIFQHQFAV
+90 GYIFQHQFTV

-110 GLAAAETLYVI
+110 GLAAAETLYMI

-200 ILIATIATTIMLFI
+200 ILIATIATTILLFI

-228 IAIFTFYIKNAKHP
+228 IAIFTFHIKNAKHP

-257 LFIVF
+257 LFIVL
-262 VMYAIQLGY
+262 YAIQLGY

-327 IAFSLLLSSLTV
+327 IAFSLLLPSLTV
-339 GTHVSI
+339 RTHVSI

-368 IRTIDTKLT
+368 IRIIDIKLT
-377 GVAIGFYNLIIN
+377 GVAIGFYNLIYLDTIQLQH
-389 VAVSVGIAVAA
+389 I
-400 VLIDHKSLNLPGH
+400 
-413 HSVATHF
+413 
-420 GVILMILGIM
+420 
-430 SILGLILFIILNK
+430 
-443 WTQSE
+443 SE
-448 SNSQSSEPNSIKVPE
+448 

>member
-14 LFLFVFSLVV
+14 LFLFVFSLVI

-38 LNISVTTVSWQTTLA
+38 LNISVTTVSWQATLA

-62 VYSSLSDAISIRT
+62 VYASLSDAISIRT
-75 LFIYGVCLIIIGSVI
+75 LFIYGVCLIIIGSII
-90 GYIFQHQFAV
+90 GYVFQHQFAFV
-100 ILAAR
+100 LAGR

-121 YVAKYLSKDDQKTYL
+121 YVAKYLSKEDQKTYL

-161 HWTNMFLLALIV
+161 HWTNMFLIALIV

-180 FKLLPKEDFVNRT
+180 FKLLPKEDSVNKA

-200 ILIATIATTIMLFI
+200 VLIATIATTVMLFI
-214 TNFNWLYMV
+214 TNFNWLYMIG
-223 AALVV
+223 AL
-228 IAIFTFYIKNAKHP
+228 IAIAVFAFYIKNAKHP
-242 LVDKSCFQNKRYASY
+242 LVDKSFFQNKRYASF

-284 FKLDTTSLLLIPGYL
+284 FELDTTSLLLIPGYL
-299 VAVVI
+299 VAVVT
-304 GALSGKIGHFLS
+304 GVLSGKIGNYLS
-316 SKQAIITAIVL
+316 SKQATITAITL
-327 IAFSLLLSSLTV
+327 IALSLILPAFTV
-339 GTHVSI
+339 GQHVSI
-345 FVISMILFAG
+345 FVISMIFFAG

-368 IRTIDTKLT
+368 IRTIDVNMT

-389 VAVSVGIAVAA
+389 VAVSVGIAIAA
-400 VLIDHKSLNLPGH
+400 ALIDYKALNFPGNTALE
-413 HSVATHF
+413 SHF
-420 GVILMILGIM
+420 GIILL
-430 SILGLILFIILNK
+430 ILGLMSIVGLVLFIVLNR
-443 WTQSE
+443 WTKSE
-448 SNSQSSEPNSIKVPE
+448 VNKEL